1 MKIFFIARGWP
12 SKADP
17 QWGCFERDQAI
28 ALSKL
33 GHQIVVLSVD
43 SRFRR
48 FFRKY
53 GMSKFEED
61 GIVAYNLY
69 AGFVWGRLLRNISP
83 IFQTKVIQRFLLFL
97 FEKVVSKEGMP
108 DIVYG
113 HYLEGCACALT
124 IKKKYGVPAVG
135 IEHWSKMGC
144 NPIKAGFV
152 KLALLV
158 YPNLDRQLVVSSF
171 LKENILRNTGLDTVV
186 ISNMISDSFYY
197 KPKINNDSVVRF
209 VSSGNLFPIKGFDFL
224 ITAFQKANLPFK
236 SWNLSI
242 LGGGPE
248 YNHLNELIAK
258 YGFKE
263 HVFLLGRKDRED
275 VVKILNISNVYIM
288 SSRSE
293 TFGVAAVEALACGLP
308 VIATEC
314 GGSAD
319 FMNIEN
325 GLTCPVDDTEKMS
338 ESIRYMFEHWMD
350 YNRTKIATETQKK
363 FSSEAIAKKL
373 EGIFKEVIDNKHGE
387 TIE

>member
-12 SKADP
+12 SKTDP
-17 QWGCFERDQAI
+17 QWGGFERDQAI
-28 ALSKL
+28 SLSKF

-43 SRFRR
+43 ARFRR
-48 FFRKY
+48 FYRKY
-53 GMSKFEED
+53 GISKVEED

-69 AGFVWGRLLRNISP
+69 AGFVWGRLLSNISP
-83 IFQTKVIQRFLLFL
+83 IFQSKVWQRLLLFL

-108 DIVYG
+108 DIIYG
-113 HYLEGCACALT
+113 HYLGGCASALA
-124 IKKKYGVPAVG
+124 IKRKYGVPAVG

-144 NPIKAGFV
+144 NPIKAGFA
-152 KLALLV
+152 KLALQV

-186 ISNMISDSFYY
+186 INNMISESFYY
-197 KPKINNDSVVRF
+197 KPKIYNDSVVRF
-209 VSSGNLFPIKGFDFL
+209 VSSGNLFPVKGFDFL
-224 ITAFQKANLPFK
+224 ITAFHKANLPSK
-236 SWNLSI
+236 TWNLSI
-242 LGGGPE
+242 LGGGSE

-258 YGFKE
+258 YGLKE
-263 HVFLLGRKDRED
+263 HVFLLGRKDREG
-275 VVKILNISNVYIM
+275 VIKILNNSNVYIM

-319 FMNIEN
+319 FMNMDN

-338 ESIRYMFEHWMD
+338 ESIKYMFEHWKD
-350 YNRTKIATETQKK
+350 YDRKKISVETRKK

-373 EGIFKEVIDNKHGE
+373 EGIFKEVLDNKNGE

>member
-12 SKADP
+12 TKTDP

-33 GHQIVVLSVD
+33 GHQIVLLSVD

-53 GMSKFEED
+53 GISKVEED

-69 AGFVWGRLLRNISP
+69 AGFVWGKLLRNISP
-83 IFQTKVIQRFLLFL
+83 IFQSKVKQRLLLFL

-113 HYLEGCACALT
+113 HYLGGCASALA
-124 IKKKYGVPAVG
+124 IKRKYGVPAVG
-135 IEHWSKMGC
+135 IEHWSKMGS

-152 KLALLV
+152 KLALQV

-171 LKENILRNTGLDTVV
+171 LKENILKNTGLDTVV
-186 ISNMISDSFYY
+186 INNMISDSFYY
-197 KPKINNDSVVRF
+197 KPIINNDSVVRF
-209 VSSGNLFPIKGFDFL
+209 VTSGSLFPIKGFDFL
-224 ITAFQKANLPFK
+224 ITAFHKANLPSK
-236 SWNLSI
+236 TWTLSI

-248 YNHLNELIAK
+248 YNHLNKLIAK
-258 YGFKE
+258 YGLKE
-263 HVFLLGRKDRED
+263 HVFLLGRKDREG

-338 ESIRYMFEHWMD
+338 DSIRYMFEHWMD
-350 YNRTKIATETQKK
+350 YDRTKIATETQKNY
-363 FSSEAIAKKL
+363 SSEAIAKKL
-373 EGIFKEVIDNKHGE
+373 DRIFKEVLEIK
-387 TIE
+387 